1 MTQYDPTKILVLLS
15 DDLQQETVA
24 TWDRLQDFIGLQ
36 RMDHPLL
43 RAEER
48 LTLSYYGPKQSFES
62 ENENA
67 TVAVAPPMQPAMRAY
82 LKAFYQPYN
91 EALSRMLGRP
101 LEWD

>member
-48 LTLSYYGPKQSFES
+48 LTLSYYGPQQSFES

-67 TVAVAPPMQPAMRAY
+67 TVACRRTADAAGDASLFESFLPAI
-82 LKAFYQPYN
+82 
-91 EALSRMLGRP
+91 
-101 LEWD
+101 